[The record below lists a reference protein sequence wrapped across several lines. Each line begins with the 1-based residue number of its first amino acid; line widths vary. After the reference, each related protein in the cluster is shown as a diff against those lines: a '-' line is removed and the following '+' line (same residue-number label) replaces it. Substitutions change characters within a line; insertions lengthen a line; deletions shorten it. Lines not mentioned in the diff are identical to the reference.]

1 MATRKVRRDRM
12 PQCIWVP
19 MNENPTGVRPETFAL
34 DTLIKQTI
42 ERSNSRSTSRLFI
55 DNRHALFPEMVIQ
68 DPVLEPIDKLVWM
81 AIRLQAHEAAGVT
94 TFPDYKTIG
103 KAVNVSSPA
112 TISRALT
119 ILRLTRWL
127 TLCSKYCVAS
137 RRSHTNVYALHD
149 EALPFADVS
158 YLDSGFQQFLRESS
172 EHYHGRVKAI
182 ARGLLEDVDEGI
194 EPNCSVII
202 KEKPVKS
209 SEGKSATVVEKV
221 QTRYLSYSGKFMNEL
236 RSHSSDKNCHGH
248 ATQKMKVGKSS
259 VQNMKTATRKERD
272 SHPQNLKTVRKR
284 DRSLIYPRRLSER
297 HLHVVD
303 RHLCSVPA
311 SQRQDLL
318 DEMEGRIRAEELGME
333 PLFDELNY
341 LKTLCKAL
349 NKGKFEL
356 NLGIKVQEERKARK
370 RAKDKK
376 IVEQVDQ
383 TDNQKL
389 EELRKEIRAGRG
401 PLADIRKMLRM
412 PNASRN

>member
-1 MATRKVRRDRM
+1 M
-12 PQCIWVP
+12 PQCNWVP

-42 ERSNSRSTSRLFI
+42 ERSDSRSTSRLFA
-55 DNRHALFPEMVIQ
+55 DNRHALFPGMVIQ

-81 AIRLQAHEAAGVT
+81 AIRLQAHEAGGVT
-94 TFPDYKTIG
+94 TFPGYETISKT
-103 KAVNVSSPA
+103 VNVSSSA

-127 TLCSKYCVAS
+127 TLCTKHSVAS

-149 EALPFADVS
+149 EPLPFADVS
-158 YLDSGFQQFLRESS
+158 YLDSGYQLFLRESS
-172 EHYHGRVKAI
+172 EHYHARVKAI

-194 EPNCSVII
+194 ESNCRVIA

-209 SEGKSATVVEKV
+209 SEGKSATVEEKI
-221 QTRYLSYSGKFMNEL
+221 QFRYFSFSGKVMNEL
-236 RSHSSDKNCHGH
+236 RSHSPGKNCHGY
-248 ATQKMKVGKSS
+248 TVQKIKADENS
-259 VQNMKTATRKERD
+259 VQNLKTTASKEKD
-272 SHPQNLKTVRKR
+272 SHPQNIKTVRKR

-297 HLHVVD
+297 HRDVVD
-303 RHLCSVPA
+303 RHLGSVPA
-311 SQRQDLL
+311 NQRQALL
-318 DEMEGRIRAEELGME
+318 DEMEGRIRAEQLGMK

-349 NKGKFEL
+349 NKGVFEL

-370 RAKDKK
+370 RAKDKR
-376 IVEQVDQ
+376 IVEQIDQ

-401 PLADIRKMLRM
+401 PLADIRKILRM
-412 PNASRN
+412 PNSSRN